1 MGAVAWSSCGP
12 CAELLLARSFLTRF
26 VAMSR
31 ETRPNPAVEVHGYAL
46 RVIRQ
51 ARGRTVADLARALEV
66 DRSYIRHLE
75 NGSKLRVSPEFYA
88 ALLRE
93 LQIEDYRAL
102 LATAPLRDEVSA

>member
-1 MGAVAWSSCGP
+1 M
-12 CAELLLARSFLTRF
+12 
-26 VAMSR
+26 AMSR
-31 ETRPNPAVEVHGYAL
+31 GTPSNRAIEVHGYAL

-51 ARGRTVADLARALEV
+51 ARGRGVTDLAAALEV
-66 DRSYIRHLE
+66 DRSYITHLE

-102 LATAPLRDEVSA
+102 LATAPLRQDRGWPAEVPAP